1 MRKLLTLLFAFLSSV
16 VFSQEADTT
25 GIKKDSVPATPWV
38 LYHAIEARLD
48 TVLDDDQSDRR
59 KLDEFSRLHNTRKLD
74 SLWEVIGKKDDIN
87 LAKVKAVLDKYGWLG
102 INEIGEKANLALFI
116 VIQHADSLTQMTY
129 LPMMRQAVKDG
140 KAKADHLALLEDR
153 VLTNQGKPQ
162 MYGSQVRTNRSGKNE
177 FFPIADE
184 RNVNKR
190 RTSVGLEPLEI
201 YARNFGIDYHL
212 SK

>member
-1 MRKLLTLLFAFLSSV
+1 MKKTLLIALSILHLAVYGQDSAGV
-16 VFSQEADTT
+16 
-25 GIKKDSVPATPWV
+25 KKDSVPATPWA

-59 KLDEFSRLHNTRKLD
+59 KLDEFSKLHNPRKLD

-87 LAKVKAVLDKYGWLG
+87 LAKVTAILDKYGWLG

-116 VIQHADSLTQMTY
+116 VIQHADSLTQVTY

-140 KAKADHLALLEDR
+140 KAKAEDLALLEDR
-153 VLTNQGKPQ
+153 VLTEQGKPQ
-162 MYGSQVRTNRSGKNE
+162 IYGSQVRTNKAGKNE

-190 RTSVGLEPLEI
+190 RGSVGLEPLEV

-212 SK
+212 PK